1 MSVYTL
7 EDLAAK
13 IEWVRWSAGALDYGI
28 THDEVPDEVSTQWKK
43 AEELHRQLEKLWQ
56 DISEILP
63 EPEEM

>member
-13 IEWVRWSAGALDYGI
+13 IEWEGGFEAALSYGI
-28 THDEVPDEVSTQWKK
+28 THDEVPDEVSTQWKQ
-43 AEELHRQLEKLWQ
+43 AEELFHRLEKLYQ

-63 EPEEM
+63 EEEM